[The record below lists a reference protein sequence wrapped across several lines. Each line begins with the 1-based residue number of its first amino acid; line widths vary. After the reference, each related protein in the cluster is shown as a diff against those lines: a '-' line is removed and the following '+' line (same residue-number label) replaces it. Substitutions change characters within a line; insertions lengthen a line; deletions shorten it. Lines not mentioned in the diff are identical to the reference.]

1 MVLRTIRSMD
11 ISHVL
16 DPLNTDQREAVGAPA
31 GNMLVLAG
39 AGSGKTRVLVHRI
52 AWYIETGQASPYS
65 IMAVTFTNKAA
76 AEMRTRIEN
85 LLGQSIRGM
94 WVGTFHSLAHRLLR
108 AHWQEAGLPQSFQII
123 DSEDQFRMIRRL
135 IRSMMID
142 ESQYP
147 PREAQ
152 WFINA
157 RKDEGLRP
165 EHIDD
170 HGDVTIAQ
178 MVQIYK
184 AYQDAC
190 ERSGLVD
197 FAELL
202 LRTFELFR
210 EQGAIREHYQHRFK
224 HVLVD
229 EFQDTNTLQYSWLRL
244 LVGKDSTLFAVG
256 DDDQSIYSWRG
267 ARVENMQA
275 FERDFDNT
283 KLIKLEQ
290 NYRSTATIL
299 KAANK
304 LIANNNARL
313 GKDLWTDGEDG
324 DRIGV
329 YMAYNETDEARYV
342 IDQIRQAPDQ
352 GKAFN
357 DYAILYRVS
366 AQSRVIEE
374 ALMQARIPYRV
385 YGGMRFY
392 ERAEIKDALAYVR
405 LARFKDDDA
414 SFERIINT
422 PTRGI
427 GNRTVEELRVTAR
440 RDNCSLWKAA
450 QHIVEHKLM
459 SARALN
465 ALEHFV
471 NLIQKMTAA
480 ESEATLNE
488 HVDQV
493 IQLSGLIEHFKKEK
507 GEKGLAR
514 VENLE
519 ELVTAA
525 GEFEIGD
532 DEELAEM
539 DALSAFMAHA
549 ALESGET
556 QAGDSSD
563 CVHMMTLHSAKGL
576 EFPDVYLVGM
586 EEGLFPHQ
594 RSSEDLVQ
602 LEEERRLCY
611 VGITRAKRTLT
622 LTHAQHRRMHGSDY
636 YPSPS
641 RFIDEIPSELLNDIR
656 LGGSVTESLFSKSEA
671 SVPSSDGPLSLGQ
684 RVTHAKFG
692 EGIVLNLEGSGGH
705 MRIQVNFEH
714 AGSKWLV
721 ASYANLQ
728 PA

>member
-1 MVLRTIRSMD
+1 MD
-11 ISHVL
+11 VSHIL
-16 DPLNTDQREAVGAPA
+16 DTLNSEQREAVAAPT
-31 GNMLVLAG
+31 GNILVLAG

-65 IMAVTFTNKAA
+65 ILAVTFTNKAA
-76 AEMRTRIEN
+76 AEMRSRIEV
-85 LLGQSIRGM
+85 LLGQSVRGM
-94 WVGTFHSLAHRLLR
+94 WVGTFHGLSHRLLR
-108 AHWQEAGLPQSFQII
+108 AHWQEAGLPESFQIL
-123 DSEDQFRMIRRL
+123 DSDDQYRMIRRV
-135 IRSMMID
+135 IRSMQLD

-165 EHIDD
+165 KHIDD
-170 HGDVTIAQ
+170 HGDMTTAQ
-178 MVQIYK
+178 MKQIYQT
-184 AYQDAC
+184 YQDTC

-210 EQGAIREHYQHRFK
+210 DHGAVREHYQHRFK
-224 HVLVD
+224 HVLAD
-229 EFQDTNTLQYSWLRL
+229 EFQDTNALQYAWLRL
-244 LVGKDSTLFAVG
+244 LVGENNSLFAVG

-275 FERDFDNT
+275 FEVDFSDVT
-283 KLIKLEQ
+283 IFKLQQ

-324 DRIGV
+324 ERIGI

-342 IDQIRQAPDQ
+342 VDHIKQAPEQ
-352 GKAFN
+352 GKAF
-357 DYAILYRVS
+357 DDFAILYRVS

-405 LARFKDDDA
+405 LARFQDDDA
-414 SFERIINT
+414 SFERIVNT

-427 GNRTVEELRVTAR
+427 GNRTLDELRQTAR
-440 RDNCSLWKAA
+440 RDQCSLWKAA
-450 QHIVEHKLM
+450 EHIIQHKLL

-465 ALEHFV
+465 ALEHFIA
-471 NLIQKMTAA
+471 LIRQMQQA
-480 ESEATLNE
+480 EANEALDK
-488 HVDQV
+488 HVDAV
-493 IQLSGLIEHFKKEK
+493 IKSSGLIEHFKKEK
-507 GEKGLAR
+507 GEKALAR
-514 VENLE
+514 IENLE
-519 ELVTAA
+519 ELVSAA
-525 GEFEIGD
+525 QEFEIGD

-539 DALSAFMAHA
+539 DALSAFLAHA
-549 ALESGET
+549 ALESGEM
-556 QAGDSSD
+556 QASDSSD

-576 EFPDVYLVGM
+576 EFPDVFLVGM

-594 RSSEDLVQ
+594 RSSEDLIQ

-611 VGITRAKRTLT
+611 VGITRARNKLT
-622 LTHAQHRRMHGSDY
+622 LTHAQHRRLHGSDY
-636 YPSPS
+636 YPQPS
-641 RFIDEIPSELLNDIR
+641 RFIDEIPSELLSDIR
-656 LGGSVTESLFSKSEA
+656 LGGNVTETLFNKHETSGSA
-671 SVPSSDGPLSLGQ
+671 DGTLSLGQ
-684 RVTHAKFG
+684 RVSHARFG
-692 EGIVLNLEGSGGH
+692 EGVVLNLEGSGGH
-705 MRIQVNFEH
+705 MRIQVNFEQ
-714 AGSKWLV
+714 AGCKWLV
-721 ASYANLQ
+721 AAYANLL